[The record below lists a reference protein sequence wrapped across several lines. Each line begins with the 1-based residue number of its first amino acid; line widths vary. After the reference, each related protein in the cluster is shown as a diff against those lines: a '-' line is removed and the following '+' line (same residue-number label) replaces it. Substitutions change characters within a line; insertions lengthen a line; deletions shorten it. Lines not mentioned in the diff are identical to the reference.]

1 IWQFNGLDPKPN
13 HDYEMHRRLLQW
25 GKQLRDI
32 HLTGDVYPL
41 VESPETDWT
50 KWNGQQIHDPVRNCG
65 MVQIFRRKNSP
76 DADFQLKLSGL
87 IPDAIYETEFFSGEK
102 KQLSG
107 RELASLTIHLD
118 SPRSFQIIRYQGE
131 N

>member
-1 IWQFNGLDPKPN
+1 MQPGVENHPHILSPNGATAGIITILSIGILP
-13 HDYEMHRRLLQW
+13 HLEMKSH
-25 GKQLRDI
+25 
-32 HLTGDVYPL
+32 TV
-41 VESPETDWT
+41 TA
-50 KWNGQQIHDPVRNCG
+50 RNCG

-102 KQLSG
+102 KRLSG

-118 SPRSFQIIRYQGE
+118 SPRSFQILRCKLIKSA
-131 N
+131 